1 EPDAVDH
8 RERLRPL
15 PERLHRDRAVG
26 AHQDAARGRDGHR
39 TAFTHDR
46 VPGAGGQDAPRA
58 DPQVAGAR
66 IALAAVRALDR
77 DEPLALDGDVEIAP
91 RVDDGALREARRVR
105 PDHGVDPRGEPGSG
119 DRLRAEG
126 VQVGAEAGRRG
137 VREIVAVD
145 GLRVCGRLRAGHGEV
160 DHPVHACNAR
170 PCDQR
175 MWMTVWVT
183 ASAVEMTCALAW
195 KFRWAVI
202 ILTSCAVRSTLDDS
216 SAPDWTLPKD
226 AVPASPSSASPD
238 CEDSLHAVS
247 PAWRRPCGLANVAR
261 ATLPS
266 AVDWPLVKRAN
277 TTPSVST
284 LTPVSLP
291 VV

>member
-1 EPDAVDH
+1 RRANDVDLHFVAPRQLDHGDEGLGDVDVAVLERAGREPHVRARRGRFAPGQVKQAVGTFREAGGVRVHEPDAVDH

-77 DEPLALDGDVEIAP
+77 DEPLALDGDVEVAP

-145 GLRVCGRLRAGHGEV
+145 GLRVFGLLRAGHREV

-175 MWMTVWVT
+175 MLMTVWVT
-183 ASAVEMTCALAW
+183 ASAVEITCALAW

-216 SAPDWTLPKD
+216 SAPDWTLP
-226 AVPASPSSASPD
+226 
-238 CEDSLHAVS
+238 
-247 PAWRRPCGLANVAR
+247 
-261 ATLPS
+261 
-266 AVDWPLVKRAN
+266 
-277 TTPSVST
+277 
-284 LTPVSLP
+284 
-291 VV
+291 